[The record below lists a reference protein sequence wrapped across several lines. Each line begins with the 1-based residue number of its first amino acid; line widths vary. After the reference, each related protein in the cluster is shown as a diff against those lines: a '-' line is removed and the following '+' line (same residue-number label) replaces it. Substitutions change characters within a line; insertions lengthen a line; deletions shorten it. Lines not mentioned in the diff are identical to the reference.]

1 MGQEHQRVITFD
13 NIQNFRDLGG
23 YKGRGGSAIAW
34 RRLYRSGD
42 PTEMSARDKDILGSE
57 IKLKTVIDLSSPDQ
71 VKKSKEIRLLEDIGA
86 AYFNIAFRPD
96 EPNYYEK
103 ELKLYQK
110 TLNMGY
116 FYLGR
121 IGHESFGRKLMQALE
136 IIADPQY
143 HPVLFH
149 CGAGKDR
156 TGVLAAIVLKL
167 LGVSDADVVGDY
179 LFTEAAMVEI
189 RNRVVSN
196 PATTDEVKNLP
207 DFHWWAKPEYMQT
220 FLDGLQENNGGAA
233 GYLKKYGA
241 EKTLVK
247 RLEKALLI

>member
-1 MGQEHQRVITFD
+1 MEEPFARVIPFK
-13 NIQNFRDLGG
+13 NIANFRDLGG
-23 YKGRGGSAIAW
+23 YKARGGRTTAW

-42 PTEMSARDKDILGSE
+42 PTEMSARDKDILKSE
-57 IKLKTVIDLSSPDQ
+57 IKLKTVIDLSSPDE

-86 AYFNIAFRPD
+86 RYFNIPFRPD

-121 IGHESFGRKLMQALE
+121 IGHASFSRKLLQALE
-136 IIADPQY
+136 IIAAPQN
-143 HPVLFH
+143 HPILFH

-156 TGVLAAIVLKL
+156 TGVLAAMILNL

-189 RNRVVSN
+189 RDRVVSN
-196 PATTDEVKNLP
+196 PATRDEVKNLP

-220 FLDGLQENNGGAA
+220 FLDGLEETCGGAA

-241 EKTLVK
+241 DKTLIK
-247 RLEKALLI
+247 RLENALLV

>member
-1 MGQEHQRVITFD
+1 MEQEHQRVMAFE
-13 NIQNFRDLGG
+13 NIQNCRDLGG
-23 YKGRGGSAIAW
+23 YTAKGGRTVAW
-34 RRLYRSGD
+34 RRLYRGAD
-42 PTEMSARDKDILGSE
+42 PTEMSARDMEILKSD
-57 IKLKTVIDLSSPDQ
+57 IKLKTVIDLSSPDE
-71 VKKSKEIRLLEDIGA
+71 VKKTKEIRLFEDAGVE
-86 AYFNIAFRPD
+86 YFHVPFRPD
-96 EPNYYEK
+96 ESNYYQK

-121 IGHESFGRKLMQALE
+121 IGHESFGCKLIQALE
-136 IIADPQY
+136 IIAAPQN
-143 HPVLFH
+143 HPVFFH

-156 TGVLAAIVLKL
+156 TGVLAAVVLKL

-179 LFTEAAMVEI
+179 LFTDAVMAEI
-189 RNRVVSN
+189 RDKVVSH

-220 FLDGLQENNGGAA
+220 FLDGLKNEYGGAA

-241 EKTLVK
+241 DKTLVK
-247 RLEKALLI
+247 RLVKALLV